1 MSQEFYETDRASTR
15 HVADR
20 AVSSWDIDAPARLQQ
35 KLENYTNEAG
45 SEGRVRITR
54 VPEDSHRTIAELK
67 AERDW
72 APAIKRWQP
81 GGDFRYRGRPA
92 PQIGVHQGAGQT
104 DAVLDGLELLF
115 SSTTG

>member
-1 MSQEFYETDRASTR
+1 MPQEFYETDTASTR

-20 AVSSWDIDAPARLQQ
+20 AASSWNIDGPARLL
-35 KLENYTNEAG
+35 KRLENYTYEAG
-45 SEGRVRITR
+45 SEGRERIIR
-54 VPEDSHRTIAELK
+54 VTEDSHRTIAELQ
-67 AERDW
+67 AEQDW